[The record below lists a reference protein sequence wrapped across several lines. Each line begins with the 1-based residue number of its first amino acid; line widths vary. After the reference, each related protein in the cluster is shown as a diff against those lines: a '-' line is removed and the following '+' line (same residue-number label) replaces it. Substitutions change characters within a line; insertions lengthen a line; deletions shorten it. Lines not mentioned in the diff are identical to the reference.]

1 MRRKFIRDSTGEG
14 YADVAITILIILT
27 FTVSLFMLFPIFTA
41 RQSLDQTAK
50 YIART
55 VELYGKADDETVQSV
70 SQNEAIMHP
79 DSIEIETTW
88 ENEAEKT
95 IQLKTAF
102 TVTVTKR
109 IPVTIMRPALGDPVV
124 FYVTITSAAN
134 GISEVFWK

>member
-14 YADVAITILIILT
+14 YADIAITILIILT

-55 VELYGKADDETVQSV
+55 VELYGKADDDTVQSV

-102 TVTVTKR
+102 TVTVTNR